1 MSLLSFVIVF
11 VFEGVIVMLFTFF
24 IFEIFIIGRKIMKF
38 RLLKESKEEHIKDKK
53 KLAES
58 SAFGQNVMG
67 AIVDNLII

>member
-1 MSLLSFVIVF
+1 
-11 VFEGVIVMLFTFF
+11 
-24 IFEIFIIGRKIMKF
+24 MKF
-38 RLLKESKEEHIKDKK
+38 RLLKESKEEHIKDK